1 MGFLGQL
8 DQNFA
13 KYRIGIRMKKWWW
26 APFATMLN
34 RREEDRS
41 HSQLSFRGEI
51 MGAIFLK
58 YYNDGARNRQMRRVS
73 ISHVPDD
80 V

>member
-1 MGFLGQL
+1 
-8 DQNFA
+8 
-13 KYRIGIRMKKWWW
+13 
-26 APFATMLN
+26 
-34 RREEDRS
+34 
-41 HSQLSFRGEI
+41 

-58 YYNDGARNRQMRRVS
+58 YYNDGARNRQMSRVS